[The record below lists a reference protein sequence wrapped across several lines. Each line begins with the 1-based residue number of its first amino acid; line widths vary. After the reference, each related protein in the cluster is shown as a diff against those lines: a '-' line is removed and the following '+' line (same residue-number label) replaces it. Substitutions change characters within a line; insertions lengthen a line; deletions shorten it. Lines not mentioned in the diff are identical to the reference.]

1 MNNVK
6 RLGGVAVALL
16 MVTALAAPTLAA
28 TDITVGEFLQEFAKA
43 KNLNATDPRIAA
55 DSLAA
60 VGIQV
65 PADVR
70 LSERLTENVVI
81 KVSRSAG
88 LNLSTSRPDAGFSA
102 EQVDRFFA
110 TFSGEFRAD
119 AAIGVR
125 SDCTPPSQ
133 GCNGNGPPF
142 DPFSKGKGKHK
153 GHGKGHR
160 SPTDPD

>member
-1 MNNVK
+1 MSNVK
-6 RLGGVAVALL
+6 RLGVVAVALVMSAAL
-16 MVTALAAPTLAA
+16 AVPALAAS
-28 TDITVGEFLQEFAKA
+28 DVTVGQFLQEFAKA

-60 VGIQV
+60 VGVQM
-65 PADVR
+65 PNDVQ
-70 LSERLTENVVI
+70 LSQRLTESVVI
-81 KVSRSAG
+81 KLSRSAG
-88 LNLSTSRPDAGFSA
+88 LNLSTSRPEASFSA

-110 TFSGEFRAD
+110 TFSGELRDD
-119 AAIGVR
+119 AVIGVR
-125 SDCTPPSQ
+125 SDCTPPSN

-153 GHGKGHR
+153 GFGKGHR